1 MPSALLREH
10 DAQQGA
16 QSKGEFLGMT
26 GNSSWWLLGSA
37 GLSVFMMLVLWGVF
51 GMPFLLCLVA
61 GLGLCALAL
70 LYVFLLKNDKPAHYD
85 TDFFES
91 VLIEAGAVELTFGPR
106 VRRPESPFQG
116 GAGRNQTL
124 GGPAIRFGREAAGHR
139 ATAPGPV
146 ATAKPALLPAELEEK
161 DRKSGGSAVPLP
173 AFERLQ
179 EELSET
185 QENLQEALMEREED
199 SYAL

>member
-16 QSKGEFLGMT
+16 QSRGEFLGMT

-37 GLSVFMMLVLWGVF
+37 GLSVFIVLVLWGVF
-51 GMPFLLCLVA
+51 GMPLVLCVMA
-61 GLGLCALAL
+61 GLGLCALAV

-91 VLIEAGAVELTFGPR
+91 VLIEAGAVELAFGPR
-106 VRRPESPFQG
+106 VRRPECPFQG
-116 GAGRNQTL
+116 EAGRSQAP
-124 GGPAIRFGREAAGHR
+124 GGPAIRLGREAAGHR
-139 ATAPGPV
+139 ATAAGPMAV
-146 ATAKPALLPAELEEK
+146 GRPALLPEELGER
-161 DRKSGGSAVPLP
+161 DRKADGSVVPLP
-173 AFERLQ
+173 TFERLQ

-199 SYAL
+199 SYAV

>member
-61 GLGLCALAL
+61 GLGLCALVAPLRLSAQERQTGAL
-70 LYVFLLKNDKPAHYD
+70 RHRLFRVGPDRSGSGRVDVRSSRPPSGI
-85 TDFFES
+85 S
-91 VLIEAGAVELTFGPR
+91 VPGRTPVAARRRADRPYGSDVRPPGIER
-106 VRRPESPFQG
+106 RRPGPAPAARPELKALPVEPVGEFRPQSRRIG
-116 GAGRNQTL
+116 GAASGV
-124 GGPAIRFGREAAGHR
+124 R
-139 ATAPGPV
+139 AAPGGI
-146 ATAKPALLPAELEEK
+146 E
-161 DRKSGGSAVPLP
+161 
-173 AFERLQ
+173 
-179 EELSET
+179 
-185 QENLQEALMEREED
+185 
-199 SYAL
+199 